1 MIGWV
6 SSTWTRVITGCVQ
19 IMGYLKREI
28 TLNLLT
34 VDKQNFVCEVTTGGS
49 IKQWSDFLYKL
60 FLAILVASFWFR

>member
-6 SSTWTRVITGCVQ
+6 
-19 IMGYLKREI
+19 KREI

-34 VDKQNFVCEVTTGGS
+34 VGKQNFVCEVTTGG
-49 IKQWSDFLYKL
+49 YKL